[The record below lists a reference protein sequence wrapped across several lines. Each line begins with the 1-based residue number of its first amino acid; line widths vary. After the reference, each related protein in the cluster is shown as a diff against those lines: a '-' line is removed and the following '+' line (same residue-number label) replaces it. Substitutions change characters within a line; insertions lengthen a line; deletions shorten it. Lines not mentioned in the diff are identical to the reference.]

1 MAVSEKAPMISAA
14 TAFSQLLI
22 DNIPL
27 TEAFNK
33 SGLGWALEN
42 LFAGP
47 HAKVYVMPDN
57 GIWYAP
63 SNAKVRT
70 PKAGLHIAD
79 VVFFDNPRD
88 KNSAYSIERV
98 VERMD
103 DGRHNH
109 LYTLL
114 LQNRGYLGD
123 GYSGHTIASISGVWA
138 GQTAVGWLFEDVEI
152 GNAMGRP
159 AATGEYI
166 FTLDLLL
173 KSSPLDRNPLW
184 PTPKPLTGVDSAPS
198 NR

>member
-47 HAKVYVMPDN
+47 HAKVYVMPDKR
-57 GIWYAP
+57 IWYAP
-63 SNAKVRT
+63 SNAKVRA

-79 VVFFDNPRD
+79 MVFFDNPQDR
-88 KNSAYSIERV
+88 NSVYFIERTV
-98 VERMD
+98 DQMK
-103 DGRHNH
+103 DGQRAPT
-109 LYTLL
+109 YTLC
-114 LQNRGYLGD
+114 LQNREAHGD
-123 GYSGHTIASISGVWA
+123 RYFADTIASISGVWA
-138 GQTAVGWLFEDVEI
+138 GQAAVGRLLEDVNI
-152 GNAMGRP
+152 VNTMGQP

-166 FTLDLLL
+166 FTLDRLL
-173 KSSPLDRNPLW
+173 KSPPLARNPLW
-184 PTPKPLTGVDSAPS
+184 TASKP
-198 NR
+198 